1 MSAPKSAHRR
11 ARELHQQL
19 HEHNF
24 RYYSKDDPLISDA
37 EYDQLLRELQT
48 LESKY
53 PQLISSDSPTRRVG
67 AAPVKEFGEVRHEVR
82 MLSLDNSFTD
92 EELADFDRRVRER
105 LGEDEIEYAAEPKL
119 DGLAVSL
126 LYQDGQ
132 LLRAATR
139 GDGESGEDVTENV
152 RTMASVPLKLVGKG
166 IPETLEVRGEVYLSH
181 AGFAALNKLAEA
193 EGQKPF
199 VNPRNAAAGS
209 LRQLDS
215 SITARRPLEMFCYGV
230 GKVAGGTLA
239 NTHVDILAQ
248 LQRWHLRV
256 YDDIQI
262 VSGVQ
267 GCIAYYQRYQQLR
280 QQLPFEIDGVVFK
293 VNRLEQQD
301 ALGFVSRAPRW
312 AIARKFPA
320 EERESTVL
328 GIDIQV
334 GRTGALTPVARLE
347 PVFVGG
353 VTVTNATLHNADEV
367 RRKDVRPGD
376 RVIVRRAGDVIPEVV
391 RVLKDKRNK
400 GARKFVM
407 PSACPVCGSLV
418 TRAEGETVAR
428 CSAGLF
434 CPAQRKEAI
443 KHFAS
448 RRAMDIEGLGNKLV
462 DQLVEK
468 DLVATASDLY
478 QLSVTALSGLDRM
491 AEKSAI
497 NLVAALDKSKA
508 TTLAR
513 FIFALGIR
521 EVGETTAHTL
531 AREFGE
537 LEPIMAADIEAL
549 EAVRD
554 IGPVVARHIVDFFA
568 ERHNRDVIEKLCNAG
583 IGWPATEKPRQQPLA
598 GKTFVLTGTLSM
610 PRNELKEQLQ
620 LLGAKVTASV
630 SKKTDYVVV
639 GENPGSKQDKALQL
653 GVTVLGETECLHLI
667 VVNT

>member
-1 MSAPKSAHRR
+1 MSAPKSAHQR

-19 HEHNF
+19 HEHNY
-24 RYYSKDDPLISDA
+24 RYYTKDDPLISDA
-37 EYDQLLRELQT
+37 GYDQLLRELQA
-48 LESKY
+48 LETKY
-53 PQLISSDSPTRRVG
+53 PELISADSPTRRVG
-67 AAPVKEFGEVRHEVR
+67 AAPLKEFGEVRHEVR

-105 LGEDEIEYAAEPKL
+105 LGEDGVEYAAEPKL

-139 GDGESGEDVTENV
+139 GDGETGEDVTENV
-152 RTMASVPLKLVGKG
+152 RTMASVPLKLVGRG
-166 IPETLEVRGEVYLSH
+166 IPKTLEVRGEVYLSH
-181 AGFAALNKLAEA
+181 AGFAALNQLAEA

-239 NTHVDILAQ
+239 NTHVEILAQ
-248 LQRWHLRV
+248 LQRWHLRI
-256 YDDIQI
+256 YDDIQV
-262 VSGVQ
+262 VSGVE
-267 GCIAYYQRYQQLR
+267 GCIAYYQRYQQQR

-293 VNRLEQQD
+293 VNRLDQQD

-353 VTVTNATLHNADEV
+353 VTVTNATLHNADEI

-400 GARKFVM
+400 GAKKFHM

-428 CSAGLF
+428 CSGGLF
-434 CPAQRKEAI
+434 CPAQRKQAI

-468 DLVATASDLY
+468 GLVATASDLF
-478 QLSVTALSGLDRM
+478 QLSVAALAGLERM
-491 AEKSAI
+491 AEKSAV

-508 TTLAR
+508 TTLER

-521 EVGETTAHTL
+521 EVGETTAQTL

-537 LEPIMAADIEAL
+537 LEPLMAADIEAL

-554 IGPVVARHIVDFFA
+554 IGPVVARHVVDFFA
-568 ERHNRDVIEKLCNAG
+568 ERHNRDVIEKLCKAG
-583 IGWPATEKPRQQPLA
+583 ISWPATEKPQQQPLA
-598 GKTFVLTGTLSM
+598 GKVFVLTGTLSM
-610 PRNELKEQLQ
+610 PRNELKQQLQ
-620 LLGAKVTASV
+620 LLGARVTGSV

-639 GENPGSKQDKALQL
+639 GENPGSKRDQALQL
-653 GVTVLGETECLHLI
+653 GVTVLGEAECLQLMAAE
-667 VVNT
+667 T

>member
-1 MSAPKSAHRR
+1 MSAPKSAHQR

-19 HEHNF
+19 HEHNY
-24 RYYSKDDPLISDA
+24 RYYTKDDPLISDA
-37 EYDQLLRELQT
+37 GYDQLLRELQA
-48 LESKY
+48 LETKY
-53 PQLISSDSPTRRVG
+53 PELISADSPTRRVG
-67 AAPVKEFGEVRHEVR
+67 AAPLKEFGEVRHEVR

-105 LGEDEIEYAAEPKL
+105 LGEDGVEYAAEPKL

-139 GDGESGEDVTENV
+139 GDGETGEDVTENV

-166 IPETLEVRGEVYLSH
+166 IPKTLEVRGEVYLSH
-181 AGFAALNKLAEA
+181 AGFAALNQLAEA

-239 NTHVDILAQ
+239 NTHVEILAQ

-256 YDDIQI
+256 YDDIQV
-262 VSGVQ
+262 VSGVE
-267 GCIAYYQRYQQLR
+267 GCIAYYQRYQQQR

-293 VNRLEQQD
+293 VNRLDQQD

-353 VTVTNATLHNADEV
+353 VTVTNATLHNADEI

-391 RVLKDKRNK
+391 RVLKEKRNK
-400 GARKFVM
+400 GAKKFHM

-428 CSAGLF
+428 CSGGLF
-434 CPAQRKEAI
+434 CPAQRKQAI

-468 DLVATASDLY
+468 GLVATASDLF
-478 QLSVTALSGLDRM
+478 QLSVAALAGLERM
-491 AEKSAI
+491 AEKSAV

-508 TTLAR
+508 TTLER

-521 EVGETTAHTL
+521 EVGETTAQTL

-537 LEPIMAADIEAL
+537 LEPLMAADIEAL
-549 EAVRD
+549 EAIRD
-554 IGPVVARHIVDFFA
+554 IGPVVARHVVDFFA
-568 ERHNRDVIEKLCNAG
+568 ERHNRDVIEKLCKAG
-583 IGWPATEKPRQQPLA
+583 ISWPATEKPQQQPLA
-598 GKTFVLTGTLSM
+598 GKVFVLTGTLSM
-610 PRNELKEQLQ
+610 PRNELKQQLQ
-620 LLGAKVTASV
+620 LLGARVTGSV

-639 GENPGSKQDKALQL
+639 GENPGSKRDQALQL
-653 GVTVLGETECLHLI
+653 GVTVLGESECLQLMAAE
-667 VVNT
+667 T

>member
-1 MSAPKSAHRR
+1 MSAPKSAHQR

-19 HEHNF
+19 HEHNY
-24 RYYSKDDPLISDA
+24 RYYTKDDPLISDA
-37 EYDQLLRELQT
+37 GYDQLLRELQA

-53 PQLISSDSPTRRVG
+53 PELISADSPTRRVG
-67 AAPVKEFGEVRHEVR
+67 AAPLKEFGEVRHEVR

-92 EELADFDRRVRER
+92 EELADFDRRVRGR
-105 LGEDEIEYAAEPKL
+105 LGEDEVEYAAEPKL

-139 GDGESGEDVTENV
+139 GDGETGEDVTENV

-166 IPETLEVRGEVYLSH
+166 IPKTLEVRGEVYLSH
-181 AGFAALNKLAEA
+181 AGFEALNQLAEA

-239 NTHVDILAQ
+239 NTHVEILAQ
-248 LQRWHLRV
+248 LQRWHLRI
-256 YDDIQI
+256 YDDIRV
-262 VSGVQ
+262 VSGVE
-267 GCIAYYQRYQQLR
+267 GCIAYYQRYQQQR

-293 VNRLEQQD
+293 VNRLDQQD

-353 VTVTNATLHNADEV
+353 VTVTNATLHNADEI
-367 RRKDVRPGD
+367 RRKDVRSGD

-391 RVLKDKRNK
+391 RVLGEKRNK
-400 GARKFVM
+400 GARKFHM

-428 CSAGLF
+428 CSGGLF

-468 DLVATASDLY
+468 GLVATASDLY
-478 QLSVTALSGLDRM
+478 QLSVAALAGLDRM
-491 AEKSAI
+491 AEKSAV
-497 NLVAALDKSKA
+497 NLVAALDKSKS
-508 TTLAR
+508 TTLER

-521 EVGETTAHTL
+521 EVGETTAQTL

-537 LEPIMAADIEAL
+537 LEPLMAADIERL
-549 EAVRD
+549 EAVHD

-583 IGWPATEKPRQQPLA
+583 ISWPATEKPQQQPLA
-598 GKTFVLTGTLSM
+598 GKAFVLTGTLSM
-610 PRNELKEQLQ
+610 PRNELKQQLQ
-620 LLGAKVTASV
+620 LLGARVTGSV

-639 GENPGSKQDKALQL
+639 GENPGSKRDQALQL
-653 GVTVLGETECLHLI
+653 GVTVLGEAECLQLMAAE
-667 VVNT
+667 T

>member
-1 MSAPKSAHRR
+1 MSAPKSAHQR

-19 HEHNF
+19 HQHNY

-37 EYDQLLRELQT
+37 EYDQLLRELQA
-48 LESKY
+48 LETKY
-53 PQLISSDSPTRRVG
+53 PELISTDSPTRRVG
-67 AAPVKEFGEVRHEVR
+67 AAPLKEFGEVRHEVR

-105 LGEDEIEYAAEPKL
+105 LGEDMVEYAAEPKL

-152 RTMASVPLKLVGKG
+152 RTMASVPLKLAGQG

-181 AGFAALNKLAEA
+181 AGFETLNQLAEA

-239 NTHVDILAQ
+239 NTHVEILAQ
-248 LQRWHLRV
+248 LQSWHLRV
-256 YDDIQI
+256 YDDVQV
-262 VSGVQ
+262 VSGVE
-267 GCIAYYQRYQQLR
+267 GCIGYYQRYQQQR

-334 GRTGALTPVARLE
+334 GRTGALTPVARLQ

-353 VTVTNATLHNADEV
+353 VTVTNATLHNADEI
-367 RRKDVRPGD
+367 RRKDVRSGD

-391 RVLKDKRNK
+391 RVLKEKRNK
-400 GARKFVM
+400 GATEFHM

-428 CSAGLF
+428 CSGGLF

-448 RRAMDIEGLGNKLV
+448 RRAMDVEGLGNKLV
-462 DQLVEK
+462 EQLVETG
-468 DLVATASDLY
+468 LVATASDLY
-478 QLSVTALSGLDRM
+478 QLSVAALAGLDRM
-491 AEKSAI
+491 AEKSAV
-497 NLVAALDKSKA
+497 NLVAALDKSKT
-508 TTLAR
+508 TTLER

-521 EVGETTAHTL
+521 EVGETTAQTL

-537 LEPIMAADIEAL
+537 LEPLVTADIERL
-549 EAVRD
+549 EAVHD

-568 ERHNRDVIEKLCNAG
+568 ERHNRDVIEKLCQAG
-583 IGWPATEKPRQQPLA
+583 ISWPATEKPQQQPLA
-598 GKTFVLTGTLSM
+598 GKIFVLTGALSM
-610 PRNELKEQLQ
+610 PRNELKQQLQ
-620 LLGAKVTASV
+620 LLGARVTGSV

-639 GENPGSKQDKALQL
+639 GENPGSKHDQALQL
-653 GVTVLGETECLHLI
+653 GVTVLGEAECLQLMAAE
-667 VVNT
+667 T

>member
-1 MSAPKSAHRR
+1 MSAPESAHQR

-19 HEHNF
+19 HEHNY
-24 RYYSKDDPLISDA
+24 RYYTKDDPLISDA
-37 EYDQLLRELQT
+37 GYDQLLRELQA
-48 LESKY
+48 LETKY
-53 PQLISSDSPTRRVG
+53 PELISADSPTRRVG
-67 AAPVKEFGEVRHEVR
+67 AAPLKEFGEVRHEVR

-105 LGEDEIEYAAEPKL
+105 LGEDGVEYAAEPKL

-139 GDGESGEDVTENV
+139 GDGETGEDVTENV
-152 RTMASVPLKLVGKG
+152 RTMASVPLKLVGRG
-166 IPETLEVRGEVYLSH
+166 IPKTLEVRGEVYLSH
-181 AGFAALNKLAEA
+181 AGFAALNQLAEA

-239 NTHVDILAQ
+239 NTHVEILAQ

-256 YDDIQI
+256 YDDIQV
-262 VSGVQ
+262 VSGVE
-267 GCIAYYQRYQQLR
+267 GCIAYYQRYQQQR

-293 VNRLEQQD
+293 VNRLDQQD

-353 VTVTNATLHNADEV
+353 VTVTNATLHNADEI

-400 GARKFVM
+400 GAKKFHM

-428 CSAGLF
+428 CSGGLF
-434 CPAQRKEAI
+434 CPAQRKQAI

-468 DLVATASDLY
+468 GLVATASDLF
-478 QLSVTALSGLDRM
+478 QLSVAALAGLERM
-491 AEKSAI
+491 AEKSAV

-508 TTLAR
+508 TTLER

-521 EVGETTAHTL
+521 EVGETTAQTL

-537 LEPIMAADIEAL
+537 LEPLMAADIEAL

-554 IGPVVARHIVDFFA
+554 IGPVVARHVVDFFA
-568 ERHNRDVIEKLCNAG
+568 ERHNRDVIEKLCKAG
-583 IGWPATEKPRQQPLA
+583 ISWPATEKPQQQPLA
-598 GKTFVLTGTLSM
+598 GKVFVLTGTLSM
-610 PRNELKEQLQ
+610 PRNELKQQLQ
-620 LLGAKVTASV
+620 LLGARVTGSV

-639 GENPGSKQDKALQL
+639 GENPGSKRDQALQL
-653 GVTVLGETECLHLI
+653 GVTVLGEAECLQLMAAE
-667 VVNT
+667 T

>member
-1 MSAPKSAHRR
+1 MSAPKSAHQR

-19 HEHNF
+19 HEHNY
-24 RYYSKDDPLISDA
+24 RYYTKDDPLISDA
-37 EYDQLLRELQT
+37 GYDQLLRELQA
-48 LESKY
+48 LETKY
-53 PQLISSDSPTRRVG
+53 PELISADSPTRRVG
-67 AAPVKEFGEVRHEVR
+67 AAPLKEFGEVRHEVR

-105 LGEDEIEYAAEPKL
+105 LGEDEVEYAAEPKL

-139 GDGESGEDVTENV
+139 GDGETGEDVTENV

-166 IPETLEVRGEVYLSH
+166 IPKTLEVRGEVYLSH
-181 AGFAALNKLAEA
+181 AGFAALNQLAEA

-239 NTHVDILAQ
+239 NTHVEILAQ

-256 YDDIQI
+256 YDDIQV
-262 VSGVQ
+262 VSGVE
-267 GCIAYYQRYQQLR
+267 GCIAYYQRYQQQR

-293 VNRLEQQD
+293 VNRLDQQD

-353 VTVTNATLHNADEV
+353 VTVTNATLHNADEI

-400 GARKFVM
+400 GAKKFHM

-428 CSAGLF
+428 CSGGLF
-434 CPAQRKEAI
+434 CPAQRKQAI

-468 DLVATASDLY
+468 GLVATASDLF
-478 QLSVTALSGLDRM
+478 QLSVAALAGLERM
-491 AEKSAI
+491 AEKSAV

-508 TTLAR
+508 TTLER

-521 EVGETTAHTL
+521 EVGETTAQTL

-537 LEPIMAADIEAL
+537 LEPLMAADIEAL

-554 IGPVVARHIVDFFA
+554 IGPVVARHVVDFFA
-568 ERHNRDVIEKLCNAG
+568 ERHNRDVIEKLCKAG
-583 IGWPATEKPRQQPLA
+583 ISWPATEKPQQQPLA
-598 GKTFVLTGTLSM
+598 GKAFVLTGTLSM
-610 PRNELKEQLQ
+610 PRNELKQQLQ
-620 LLGAKVTASV
+620 LLGARVTGSV

-639 GENPGSKQDKALQL
+639 GENPGSKRDQALQL
-653 GVTVLGETECLHLI
+653 GVTVLGEAECLQLMAAE
-667 VVNT
+667 T

>member
-1 MSAPKSAHRR
+1 MSALKSAHQR

-19 HEHNF
+19 HEHNY
-24 RYYSKDDPLISDA
+24 RYYTQDDPLISDA

-48 LESKY
+48 LETKY
-53 PQLISSDSPTRRVG
+53 PELISADSPTRRVG
-67 AAPVKEFGEVRHEVR
+67 AAPLKEFGEVRHEMR

-105 LGEDEIEYAAEPKL
+105 LGEDVVEYAAEPKL

-139 GDGESGEDVTENV
+139 GDGETGENVTENV

-166 IPETLEVRGEVYLSH
+166 IPEMLEVRGEVYLSH
-181 AGFAALNKLAEA
+181 AGFETLNQLAAA

-209 LRQLDS
+209 LRQLNS

-230 GKVAGGTLA
+230 GKVAGGALA
-239 NTHVDILAQ
+239 NTHVEILAQ
-248 LQRWHLRV
+248 LQQWHLRV
-256 YDDIQI
+256 YDDVQL
-262 VSGVQ
+262 VRGVE
-267 GCIAYYQRYQQLR
+267 GCIAYYQRYQQQR

-293 VNRLEQQD
+293 VNRLDQQD
-301 ALGFVSRAPRW
+301 VLGFVSRAPRW

-334 GRTGALTPVARLE
+334 GRTGALTPVARLQ

-353 VTVTNATLHNADEV
+353 VTVTNATLHNADEI
-367 RRKDVRPGD
+367 RRKDVRSGD

-391 RVLKDKRNK
+391 RVLKEKRNK
-400 GARKFVM
+400 GARKFHM

-428 CSAGLF
+428 CSGGLF
-434 CPAQRKEAI
+434 CPAQRKQAI

-462 DQLVEK
+462 DQLVETG
-468 DLVATASDLY
+468 LVATASDLY
-478 QLSVTALSGLDRM
+478 QLSIEELAGLDRM
-491 AEKSAI
+491 AEKSAV

-508 TTLAR
+508 TLLGR
-513 FIFALGIR
+513 FIFSLGIR
-521 EVGETTAHTL
+521 EVGETTAQTL

-537 LEPIMAADIEAL
+537 LEPLMAADIEAL
-549 EAVRD
+549 EAVHA

-568 ERHNRDVIEKLCNAG
+568 ERHNRDVIEKLREAG
-583 IGWPATEKPRQQPLA
+583 ISWPTTERPQHQPLA
-598 GKTFVLTGTLSM
+598 GKIFVLTGTLSM
-610 PRNELKEQLQ
+610 PRSELKEQLQ

-639 GENPGSKQDKALQL
+639 GEDPGSKHDKALQL
-653 GVTVLGETECLHLI
+653 GVTVLGEAECLQLI
-667 VVNT
+667 AAST

>member
-1 MSAPKSAHRR
+1 MSALKSAHQR

-19 HEHNF
+19 HEHNY
-24 RYYSKDDPLISDA
+24 RYYTQDDPLISDA

-48 LESKY
+48 LEIKY
-53 PQLISSDSPTRRVG
+53 PELISADSPTRRVG
-67 AAPVKEFGEVRHEVR
+67 AAPLKEFGEVRHEMR

-105 LGEDEIEYAAEPKL
+105 LGEDVVEYAAEPKL

-139 GDGESGEDVTENV
+139 GDGETGEDVTENV

-166 IPETLEVRGEVYLSH
+166 IPEMLEVRGEVYLSH
-181 AGFAALNKLAEA
+181 AGFETLNQLAAA

-230 GKVAGGTLA
+230 GTVAGGRLA
-239 NTHVDILAQ
+239 NTHVEILAQ
-248 LQRWHLRV
+248 LQQWHLRV
-256 YDDIQI
+256 YDDVQL
-262 VSGVQ
+262 VRGVD
-267 GCIAYYQRYQQLR
+267 GCIAYYQRYQQQR

-293 VNRLEQQD
+293 VNRLDQQD
-301 ALGFVSRAPRW
+301 VLGFVSRAPRW

-334 GRTGALTPVARLE
+334 GRTGALTPVARLQ

-353 VTVTNATLHNADEV
+353 VTVTNATLHNADEI
-367 RRKDVRPGD
+367 RRKDVRSGD

-391 RVLKDKRNK
+391 RVLKEKRNK
-400 GARKFVM
+400 GARKFHM

-428 CSAGLF
+428 CSGGLF

-462 DQLVEK
+462 DQLVETG
-468 DLVATASDLY
+468 LVATASDLY
-478 QLSVTALSGLDRM
+478 QLSIEELAGLDRM
-491 AEKSAI
+491 AEKSAV
-497 NLVAALDKSKA
+497 NLVAALGKSKA
-508 TTLAR
+508 TLLGR
-513 FIFALGIR
+513 FIFSLGIR
-521 EVGETTAHTL
+521 EVGETTAQTL

-537 LEPIMAADIEAL
+537 LESLMAADIEAL
-549 EAVRD
+549 EAVHD

-568 ERHNRDVIEKLCNAG
+568 ERHNRDVIEKLREAG
-583 IGWPATEKPRQQPLA
+583 ISWPTTERPQHQPLA
-598 GKTFVLTGTLSM
+598 GKIFVLTGTLSM
-610 PRNELKEQLQ
+610 PRSELKEQLQ

-639 GENPGSKQDKALQL
+639 G
-653 GVTVLGETECLHLI
+653 
-667 VVNT
+667 

>member
-1 MSAPKSAHRR
+1 MSAPKSAHQR
-11 ARELHQQL
+11 ARDLHQQL
-19 HEHNF
+19 HEHNY
-24 RYYSKDDPLISDA
+24 RYYTKDDPLISDA
-37 EYDQLLRELQT
+37 EYDQLLRELQA
-48 LESKY
+48 LETKY
-53 PQLISSDSPTRRVG
+53 TELISADSPTRRVG
-67 AAPVKEFGEVRHEVR
+67 AAPLKEFGEVRHEVR

-105 LGEDEIEYAAEPKL
+105 LGEDEVEYAAEPKL

-139 GDGESGEDVTENV
+139 GDGETGEDVTENV

-166 IPETLEVRGEVYLSH
+166 IPKTLEVRGEVYLSH
-181 AGFAALNKLAEA
+181 AGFETLNQLAEA

-215 SITARRPLEMFCYGV
+215 SITARRPLEIFCYGV
-230 GKVAGGTLA
+230 GKVAGGMLA
-239 NTHVDILAQ
+239 NTHVEILAQ
-248 LQRWHLRV
+248 LQRWHLRI
-256 YDDIQI
+256 YDDIQV
-262 VSGVQ
+262 VSGVE
-267 GCIAYYQRYQQLR
+267 GCIAYYQRYQQQR

-293 VNRLEQQD
+293 VNRLDQQD
-301 ALGFVSRAPRW
+301 ELGFVSRAPRW

-353 VTVTNATLHNADEV
+353 VTVTNATLHNADEI

-391 RVLKDKRNK
+391 RVLKEKRNK
-400 GARKFVM
+400 GARKFHM

-428 CSAGLF
+428 CSGGLF

-468 DLVATASDLY
+468 GLVATASDLY
-478 QLSVTALSGLDRM
+478 QLSVAALAGLDRM
-491 AEKSAI
+491 AEKSAV
-497 NLVAALDKSKA
+497 NLVAALDKSKS
-508 TTLAR
+508 TTLER

-521 EVGETTAHTL
+521 EVGETTAQTL

-537 LEPIMAADIEAL
+537 LEPLMAADVESL
-549 EAVRD
+549 EAVHD

-583 IGWPATEKPRQQPLA
+583 ISWPATEKPQQQPLA
-598 GKTFVLTGTLSM
+598 GKAFVLTGTLSM
-610 PRNELKEQLQ
+610 PRNELKQQLQ
-620 LLGAKVTASV
+620 LLGARVTGSV

-639 GENPGSKQDKALQL
+639 GENPGSKRDQALQL
-653 GVTVLGETECLHLI
+653 GVTVLGEAECLQLMAAE
-667 VVNT
+667 T

>member
-1 MSAPKSAHRR
+1 MSALKSAHQR

-19 HEHNF
+19 HEHNY
-24 RYYSKDDPLISDA
+24 RYYTQDDPLISDA

-48 LESKY
+48 LETKY
-53 PQLISSDSPTRRVG
+53 PELISADSPTRRVG
-67 AAPVKEFGEVRHEVR
+67 AAPLKEFGEVRHEMR

-105 LGEDEIEYAAEPKL
+105 LGEDVVEYAAEPKL

-139 GDGESGEDVTENV
+139 GDGETGENVTENV

-166 IPETLEVRGEVYLSH
+166 IPEMLEVRGEVYLSH
-181 AGFAALNKLAEA
+181 AGFETLNQLAAA

-230 GKVAGGTLA
+230 GTVAGGRLA
-239 NTHVDILAQ
+239 NTHVEILAQ
-248 LQRWHLRV
+248 LQQWHLRV
-256 YDDIQI
+256 YDDVQL
-262 VSGVQ
+262 VRGVE
-267 GCIAYYQRYQQLR
+267 GCIAYYQRYQQQR

-293 VNRLEQQD
+293 VNRLDQQD
-301 ALGFVSRAPRW
+301 VLGFVSRAPRW

-334 GRTGALTPVARLE
+334 GRTGALTPVARLQ

-353 VTVTNATLHNADEV
+353 VTVTNATLHNADEI
-367 RRKDVRPGD
+367 RRKDVRSGD

-391 RVLKDKRNK
+391 RVLKEKRNK
-400 GARKFVM
+400 GARKFHM

-428 CSAGLF
+428 CSGGLF
-434 CPAQRKEAI
+434 CPAQRKQAI

-462 DQLVEK
+462 DQLVETG
-468 DLVATASDLY
+468 LVATASDLY
-478 QLSVTALSGLDRM
+478 QLSIEELAGLDRM
-491 AEKSAI
+491 AEKSAV

-508 TTLAR
+508 TLLGR
-513 FIFALGIR
+513 FIFSLGIR
-521 EVGETTAHTL
+521 EVGETTAQTL

-537 LEPIMAADIEAL
+537 LEPLMAADIEAL
-549 EAVRD
+549 EAVHA

-568 ERHNRDVIEKLCNAG
+568 ERHNRDVIEKLREAG
-583 IGWPATEKPRQQPLA
+583 ISWPTTERPQHQPLA
-598 GKTFVLTGTLSM
+598 GKIFVLTGTLSM
-610 PRNELKEQLQ
+610 PRSELKEQLQ

-639 GENPGSKQDKALQL
+639 GEDPGSKHDKALQL
-653 GVTVLGETECLHLI
+653 GVTVLGEAECLQLI
-667 VVNT
+667 AAST

>member
-230 GKVAGGTLA
+230 GKVASGTLA

>member
-1 MSAPKSAHRR
+1 MSAPKSAHQR

-19 HEHNF
+19 HEHNY
-24 RYYSKDDPLISDA
+24 RYYTKDDPLISDA
-37 EYDQLLRELQT
+37 GYDQLLRELQA
-48 LESKY
+48 LETKY
-53 PQLISSDSPTRRVG
+53 PELISADSPTRRVG
-67 AAPVKEFGEVRHEVR
+67 AAPLKEFGEVRHEVR

-105 LGEDEIEYAAEPKL
+105 LGEDEVEYAAEPKL

-139 GDGESGEDVTENV
+139 GDGETGEDVTENV

-166 IPETLEVRGEVYLSH
+166 IPKTLEVRGEVYLSH
-181 AGFAALNKLAEA
+181 AGFEALNQLAEA

-239 NTHVDILAQ
+239 NTHVEILAQ
-248 LQRWHLRV
+248 LQRWHLRI
-256 YDDIQI
+256 YDDIQV
-262 VSGVQ
+262 VSGVE
-267 GCIAYYQRYQQLR
+267 GCIAYYQRYQQQR

-293 VNRLEQQD
+293 VNRLDQQD

-353 VTVTNATLHNADEV
+353 VTVTNATLHNADEI

-391 RVLKDKRNK
+391 RVLGEKRNK
-400 GARKFVM
+400 GARKFHM

-428 CSAGLF
+428 CSGGLF

-468 DLVATASDLY
+468 GLVATASDLY
-478 QLSVTALSGLDRM
+478 QLSVAALAGLDRM
-491 AEKSAI
+491 AEKSAV
-497 NLVAALDKSKA
+497 NLVAALDKSKS
-508 TTLAR
+508 TTLER

-521 EVGETTAHTL
+521 EVGETTAQTL

-537 LEPIMAADIEAL
+537 LEPLMAADIERL
-549 EAVRD
+549 EAVHD

-583 IGWPATEKPRQQPLA
+583 ISWPATEKPQQQPLA
-598 GKTFVLTGTLSM
+598 GKVFVLTGTLSM
-610 PRNELKEQLQ
+610 PRNELKQQLQ
-620 LLGAKVTASV
+620 LLGARVTGSV

-639 GENPGSKQDKALQL
+639 GENPGSKRDQALQL
-653 GVTVLGETECLHLI
+653 GVTVLGEAECLQLMAAE
-667 VVNT
+667 T

>member
-1 MSAPKSAHRR
+1 MSAPESAHQR

-19 HEHNF
+19 HEHNY
-24 RYYSKDDPLISDA
+24 RYYTKDDPLISDA
-37 EYDQLLRELQT
+37 GYDQLLRELQA
-48 LESKY
+48 LETKY
-53 PQLISSDSPTRRVG
+53 PELISADSPTRRVG
-67 AAPVKEFGEVRHEVR
+67 AAPLKEFGEVRHEVR

-105 LGEDEIEYAAEPKL
+105 LGEDEVEYAAEPKL

-139 GDGESGEDVTENV
+139 GDGETGEDVTENV
-152 RTMASVPLKLVGKG
+152 RTMASVPLKLVGEG
-166 IPETLEVRGEVYLSH
+166 IPKTLEVRGEVYLSH
-181 AGFAALNKLAEA
+181 AGFAALNQLAEA

-239 NTHVDILAQ
+239 NTHVEILAQ
-248 LQRWHLRV
+248 LQRWHLRI
-256 YDDIQI
+256 YDDIQV
-262 VSGVQ
+262 VSGVE
-267 GCIAYYQRYQQLR
+267 GCIAYYQRYQQQR

-293 VNRLEQQD
+293 VNRLDQQD

-353 VTVTNATLHNADEV
+353 VTVTNATLHNADEI

-400 GARKFVM
+400 GAKRFHM

-428 CSAGLF
+428 CSGGLF
-434 CPAQRKEAI
+434 CPAQRKQAI

-468 DLVATASDLY
+468 GLVATASDLF
-478 QLSVTALSGLDRM
+478 QLSVAALAGLERM
-491 AEKSAI
+491 AEKSAV

-508 TTLAR
+508 TTLER

-521 EVGETTAHTL
+521 EVGETTAQTL

-537 LEPIMAADIEAL
+537 LEPLMAADIEAL

-554 IGPVVARHIVDFFA
+554 IGPVVARHVVDFFA
-568 ERHNRDVIEKLCNAG
+568 ERHNRDVIEKLCKAG
-583 IGWPATEKPRQQPLA
+583 ISWPATEKPQQQPLA
-598 GKTFVLTGTLSM
+598 GKVFVLTGTLSM
-610 PRNELKEQLQ
+610 PRNELKQQLQ
-620 LLGAKVTASV
+620 LLGARVTGSV

-639 GENPGSKQDKALQL
+639 GENPGSKRDQALQL
-653 GVTVLGETECLHLI
+653 GVTVLGEAECLQLMAAE
-667 VVNT
+667 T

>member
-1 MSAPKSAHRR
+1 MSAPKSAHQR

-19 HEHNF
+19 HEHNY
-24 RYYSKDDPLISDA
+24 RYYTKDDPLISDA
-37 EYDQLLRELQT
+37 GYDQLLRELQA
-48 LESKY
+48 LETKY
-53 PQLISSDSPTRRVG
+53 PELISADSPTRRVG
-67 AAPVKEFGEVRHEVR
+67 AAPLKEFGEVRHEVR

-105 LGEDEIEYAAEPKL
+105 LGEDGVEYAAEPKL

-139 GDGESGEDVTENV
+139 GDGETGEDVTENV

-166 IPETLEVRGEVYLSH
+166 IPKTLEVRGEVYLSH
-181 AGFAALNKLAEA
+181 AGFAALNQLAEA

-239 NTHVDILAQ
+239 NTHVEILAQ

-256 YDDIQI
+256 YDDIQV
-262 VSGVQ
+262 VSGVE
-267 GCIAYYQRYQQLR
+267 GCIAYYQRYQQQR

-293 VNRLEQQD
+293 VNRLDQQD

-353 VTVTNATLHNADEV
+353 VTVTNATLHNADEI

-391 RVLKDKRNK
+391 RVLKEKRNK
-400 GARKFVM
+400 GAKKFHM

-428 CSAGLF
+428 CSGGLF
-434 CPAQRKEAI
+434 CPAQRKQAI

-468 DLVATASDLY
+468 GLVATASDLF
-478 QLSVTALSGLDRM
+478 QLSVAALAGLERM
-491 AEKSAI
+491 AEKSAV

-508 TTLAR
+508 TTLER

-521 EVGETTAHTL
+521 EVGETTAQIL

-537 LEPIMAADIEAL
+537 LEPLMAADIEAL
-549 EAVRD
+549 EAIRD
-554 IGPVVARHIVDFFA
+554 IGPVVARHVVDFFA
-568 ERHNRDVIEKLCNAG
+568 ERHNRDVIEKLCKAG
-583 IGWPATEKPRQQPLA
+583 ISWPATEKPQQQPLA
-598 GKTFVLTGTLSM
+598 GKVFVLTGTLSM
-610 PRNELKEQLQ
+610 PRNELKQQLQ
-620 LLGAKVTASV
+620 LLGARVTGSV

-639 GENPGSKQDKALQL
+639 GENPGSKRDQALQL
-653 GVTVLGETECLHLI
+653 GVTVLGESECLQLMAA
-667 VVNT
+667 VT

>member
-1 MSAPKSAHRR
+1 MSAPESAHQR

-19 HEHNF
+19 HEHNY
-24 RYYSKDDPLISDA
+24 RYYTKDDPLISDA
-37 EYDQLLRELQT
+37 GYDQLLRELQA
-48 LESKY
+48 LETKY
-53 PQLISSDSPTRRVG
+53 PELISADSPTRRVG
-67 AAPVKEFGEVRHEVR
+67 AAPLKEFGEVRHEVR

-105 LGEDEIEYAAEPKL
+105 LGEDEVEYAAEPKL

-139 GDGESGEDVTENV
+139 GDGETGEDVTENV
-152 RTMASVPLKLVGKG
+152 RTMASVPLKLVGEG
-166 IPETLEVRGEVYLSH
+166 IPKTLEVRGEVYLSH
-181 AGFAALNKLAEA
+181 AGFAALNQLAEA

-239 NTHVDILAQ
+239 NTHVEILAQ
-248 LQRWHLRV
+248 LQRWHLRI
-256 YDDIQI
+256 YDDIQV
-262 VSGVQ
+262 VSGVE
-267 GCIAYYQRYQQLR
+267 GCIAYYQRYQQQR

-293 VNRLEQQD
+293 VNRLDQQD

-353 VTVTNATLHNADEV
+353 VTVTNATLHNADEI

-400 GARKFVM
+400 GAKKFHM

-428 CSAGLF
+428 CSGGLF
-434 CPAQRKEAI
+434 CPAQRKQAI

-468 DLVATASDLY
+468 GLVATASDLF
-478 QLSVTALSGLDRM
+478 QLSVAALAGLERM
-491 AEKSAI
+491 AEKSAV

-508 TTLAR
+508 TTLER

-521 EVGETTAHTL
+521 EVGEITAQTL

-537 LEPIMAADIEAL
+537 LEPLMAADIEAL

-554 IGPVVARHIVDFFA
+554 IGPVVARHVVDFFA
-568 ERHNRDVIEKLCNAG
+568 ERHNRDVIEKLCKAG
-583 IGWPATEKPRQQPLA
+583 ISWPATEKPQQQPLA
-598 GKTFVLTGTLSM
+598 GKVFVLTGTLSM
-610 PRNELKEQLQ
+610 PRNELKQQLQ
-620 LLGAKVTASV
+620 LLGARVTGSV

-639 GENPGSKQDKALQL
+639 GENPGSKRDQALQL
-653 GVTVLGETECLHLI
+653 GVTVLGEAECLQ
-667 VVNT
+667 

>member
-1 MSAPKSAHRR
+1 MSAPKSAHQR

-19 HEHNF
+19 HEHNY
-24 RYYSKDDPLISDA
+24 RYYTKDDPLISDA
-37 EYDQLLRELQT
+37 GYDQLLRELQA
-48 LESKY
+48 LETKY
-53 PQLISSDSPTRRVG
+53 PELISADSPTRRVG
-67 AAPVKEFGEVRHEVR
+67 AAPLKEFGEVRHEVR

-105 LGEDEIEYAAEPKL
+105 LGEDGVEYAAEPKL

-139 GDGESGEDVTENV
+139 GDGETGEDVTENV

-166 IPETLEVRGEVYLSH
+166 IPKTLEVRGEVYLSH
-181 AGFAALNKLAEA
+181 AGFAALNQLAEA

-239 NTHVDILAQ
+239 NTHVEILAQ

-256 YDDIQI
+256 YDDIQV
-262 VSGVQ
+262 VSGVE
-267 GCIAYYQRYQQLR
+267 GCIAYYQRYQQQR

-293 VNRLEQQD
+293 VNRLDQQD

-353 VTVTNATLHNADEV
+353 VTVTNATLHNADEI

-391 RVLKDKRNK
+391 RVLKEKRNK
-400 GARKFVM
+400 GAKKFHM

-428 CSAGLF
+428 CSGGLF
-434 CPAQRKEAI
+434 CPAQRKQAI

-468 DLVATASDLY
+468 GLVATASDLF
-478 QLSVTALSGLDRM
+478 QLSVAALAGLERM
-491 AEKSAI
+491 AEKSAV

-508 TTLAR
+508 TTLER

-521 EVGETTAHTL
+521 EVGETTAQIL

-537 LEPIMAADIEAL
+537 LEPLMAADIEAL
-549 EAVRD
+549 EAIRD
-554 IGPVVARHIVDFFA
+554 IGPVVARHVVDFFA
-568 ERHNRDVIEKLCNAG
+568 ERHNRDVIEKLCKAG
-583 IGWPATEKPRQQPLA
+583 ISWPATEKPQQQPLA
-598 GKTFVLTGTLSM
+598 GKVFVLTGTLSM
-610 PRNELKEQLQ
+610 PRNELKQQLQ
-620 LLGAKVTASV
+620 LLGARVTGSV

-639 GENPGSKQDKALQL
+639 GENPGSKRDQALQL
-653 GVTVLGETECLHLI
+653 GVTVLGESECLQLMAAE
-667 VVNT
+667 T

>member
-1 MSAPKSAHRR
+1 MSALKSAHQR

-19 HEHNF
+19 HEHNY
-24 RYYSKDDPLISDA
+24 RYYTQDDPLISDA

-48 LESKY
+48 LETKY
-53 PQLISSDSPTRRVG
+53 PELISADSPTRRVG
-67 AAPVKEFGEVRHEVR
+67 AAPLKEFGEVRHEMR

-105 LGEDEIEYAAEPKL
+105 LGEDVVEYAAEPKL

-139 GDGESGEDVTENV
+139 GDGETGENVTENV

-166 IPETLEVRGEVYLSH
+166 IPEMLEVRGEVYLSH
-181 AGFAALNKLAEA
+181 AGFETLNQLAAA

-230 GKVAGGTLA
+230 GKVAGGALA
-239 NTHVDILAQ
+239 NTHVEILAQ
-248 LQRWHLRV
+248 LQQWHLRV
-256 YDDIQI
+256 YDDVQL
-262 VSGVQ
+262 VRGVE
-267 GCIAYYQRYQQLR
+267 GCIAYYQRYQQQR

-293 VNRLEQQD
+293 VNRLDQQD
-301 ALGFVSRAPRW
+301 VLGFVSRAPRW

-334 GRTGALTPVARLE
+334 GRTGALTPVARLQ

-353 VTVTNATLHNADEV
+353 VTVTNATLHNADEI
-367 RRKDVRPGD
+367 RRKDVRSGD

-391 RVLKDKRNK
+391 RVLKEKRNK
-400 GARKFVM
+400 GARKFHM

-428 CSAGLF
+428 CSGGLF
-434 CPAQRKEAI
+434 CPAQRKQAI

-462 DQLVEK
+462 DQLVETG
-468 DLVATASDLY
+468 LVATASDLY
-478 QLSVTALSGLDRM
+478 QLSIEELAGLDRM
-491 AEKSAI
+491 AEKSAV

-508 TTLAR
+508 TLLGR
-513 FIFALGIR
+513 FIFSLGIR
-521 EVGETTAHTL
+521 EVGETTAQTL

-537 LEPIMAADIEAL
+537 LEPLMAADIEAL
-549 EAVRD
+549 EAVHA
-554 IGPVVARHIVDFFA
+554 IGPVVARHIIDFFA
-568 ERHNRDVIEKLCNAG
+568 ERHNRDVIEKLREAG
-583 IGWPATEKPRQQPLA
+583 ISWPTTERPQHQPLA
-598 GKTFVLTGTLSM
+598 GKIFVLTGTLSM
-610 PRNELKEQLQ
+610 PRSELKEQLQ

-639 GENPGSKQDKALQL
+639 GEDPGSKHDKALQL
-653 GVTVLGETECLHLI
+653 GVTVLGEAECLQLI
-667 VVNT
+667 AAST

>member
-1 MSAPKSAHRR
+1 MSALKSAHQR

-19 HEHNF
+19 HEHNY
-24 RYYSKDDPLISDA
+24 RYYTQDDPLISDA

-48 LESKY
+48 LETKY
-53 PQLISSDSPTRRVG
+53 PELISADSPTRRVG
-67 AAPVKEFGEVRHEVR
+67 AAPLKEFGEVRHEMR

-105 LGEDEIEYAAEPKL
+105 LGEDVVEYAAEPKL

-139 GDGESGEDVTENV
+139 GDGETGEDVTENV

-166 IPETLEVRGEVYLSH
+166 IPEMLEVRGEVYLSH
-181 AGFAALNKLAEA
+181 AGFETLNQLAAA

-230 GKVAGGTLA
+230 GTVAGGRLA
-239 NTHVDILAQ
+239 NTHVEILAQ
-248 LQRWHLRV
+248 LQQWHLRV
-256 YDDIQI
+256 YDDVQL
-262 VSGVQ
+262 VRGVD
-267 GCIAYYQRYQQLR
+267 GCIAYYQRYQQQR

-293 VNRLEQQD
+293 VNRLDQQD
-301 ALGFVSRAPRW
+301 VLGFVSRAPRW

-334 GRTGALTPVARLE
+334 GRTGALTPVARLQ

-353 VTVTNATLHNADEV
+353 VTVTNATLHNADEI
-367 RRKDVRPGD
+367 RRKDVRSGD

-391 RVLKDKRNK
+391 RVLKEKRNK
-400 GARKFVM
+400 GARKFHM

-428 CSAGLF
+428 CSGGLF
-434 CPAQRKEAI
+434 CPAQRKQAI

-462 DQLVEK
+462 DQLVETG
-468 DLVATASDLY
+468 LVATASDLY
-478 QLSVTALSGLDRM
+478 QLSIEELAGLDRM
-491 AEKSAI
+491 AEKSAV

-508 TTLAR
+508 TLLGR
-513 FIFALGIR
+513 FIFSLGIR
-521 EVGETTAHTL
+521 EVGETTAQTL

-537 LEPIMAADIEAL
+537 LEPLMAADIEAL
-549 EAVRD
+549 EAVHD

-568 ERHNRDVIEKLCNAG
+568 ERHNRDVIEKLREAG
-583 IGWPATEKPRQQPLA
+583 ISWPTTERPQHQPLA
-598 GKTFVLTGTLSM
+598 GKIFVLTGTLSM
-610 PRNELKEQLQ
+610 SRSELKEQLQ

-639 GENPGSKQDKALQL
+639 GEDPGSKHDKALQL
-653 GVTVLGETECLHLI
+653 GVTVLGEAECLQLI
-667 VVNT
+667 AAST

>member
-1 MSAPKSAHRR
+1 M
-11 ARELHQQL
+11 
-19 HEHNF
+19 
-24 RYYSKDDPLISDA
+24 
-37 EYDQLLRELQT
+37 
-48 LESKY
+48 
-53 PQLISSDSPTRRVG
+53 
-67 AAPVKEFGEVRHEVR
+67 
-82 MLSLDNSFTD
+82 
-92 EELADFDRRVRER
+92 
-105 LGEDEIEYAAEPKL
+105 
-119 DGLAVSL
+119 
-126 LYQDGQ
+126 
-132 LLRAATR
+132 
-139 GDGESGEDVTENV
+139 
-152 RTMASVPLKLVGKG
+152 
-166 IPETLEVRGEVYLSH
+166 YLSH
-181 AGFAALNKLAEA
+181 AGFAALNQLAEA

-239 NTHVDILAQ
+239 NTHVEILAQ

-256 YDDIQI
+256 YDDVQV
-262 VSGVQ
+262 VSGVE
-267 GCIAYYQRYQQLR
+267 GCIAYYQRYQQQR

-293 VNRLEQQD
+293 VNRLDQQD

-353 VTVTNATLHNADEV
+353 VTVTNATLHNADEI
-367 RRKDVRPGD
+367 RRKDVRSGD

-391 RVLKDKRNK
+391 RVLKEKRNK
-400 GARKFVM
+400 DAKKFHM

-428 CSAGLF
+428 CSGGLF

-462 DQLVEK
+462 EQLVETG
-468 DLVATASDLY
+468 LVATASDLY
-478 QLSVTALSGLDRM
+478 QLSVAALAGLERM
-491 AEKSAI
+491 AEKSAV

-508 TTLAR
+508 TTLER

-521 EVGETTAHTL
+521 EVGETTAQTL

-537 LEPIMAADIEAL
+537 LEPLMAADIESA
-549 EAVRD
+549 
-554 IGPVVARHIVDFFA
+554 
-568 ERHNRDVIEKLCNAG
+568 
-583 IGWPATEKPRQQPLA
+583 
-598 GKTFVLTGTLSM
+598 
-610 PRNELKEQLQ
+610 
-620 LLGAKVTASV
+620 
-630 SKKTDYVVV
+630 
-639 GENPGSKQDKALQL
+639 
-653 GVTVLGETECLHLI
+653 
-667 VVNT
+667 

>member
-230 GKVAGGTLA
+230 GKVAGGTLV

>member
-1 MSAPKSAHRR
+1 MSALKSAHQR

-19 HEHNF
+19 HEHNY
-24 RYYSKDDPLISDA
+24 RYYTQDDPLISDA

-48 LESKY
+48 LETKY
-53 PQLISSDSPTRRVG
+53 PELISADSPTRRVG
-67 AAPVKEFGEVRHEVR
+67 AAPLKEFGEVRHEMR

-105 LGEDEIEYAAEPKL
+105 LGEDVVEYAAEPKL

-139 GDGESGEDVTENV
+139 GDGETGENVTENV

-166 IPETLEVRGEVYLSH
+166 IPEMLEVRGEVYLSH
-181 AGFAALNKLAEA
+181 AGFETLNQLAAA

-230 GKVAGGTLA
+230 GKVAGGALA
-239 NTHVDILAQ
+239 NTHVEILAQ
-248 LQRWHLRV
+248 LQQWHLRV
-256 YDDIQI
+256 YDDVQL
-262 VSGVQ
+262 VRGVE
-267 GCIAYYQRYQQLR
+267 GCIAYYQRYQQQR

-293 VNRLEQQD
+293 VNRLDQQD
-301 ALGFVSRAPRW
+301 VLGFVSRAPRW

-334 GRTGALTPVARLE
+334 GRTGALTPVARLQ

-353 VTVTNATLHNADEV
+353 VTVTNATLHNADEI
-367 RRKDVRPGD
+367 RRKDVRSGD

-391 RVLKDKRNK
+391 RVLKEKRNK
-400 GARKFVM
+400 GARKFHM

-428 CSAGLF
+428 CSGGLF
-434 CPAQRKEAI
+434 CPAQRKQAI

-462 DQLVEK
+462 DQLVETG
-468 DLVATASDLY
+468 LVATASDLY
-478 QLSVTALSGLDRM
+478 QLSIEELAGLDRM
-491 AEKSAI
+491 AEKSAV

-508 TTLAR
+508 TLLGR
-513 FIFALGIR
+513 FIFSLGIR
-521 EVGETTAHTL
+521 EVGETTAQTL

-537 LEPIMAADIEAL
+537 LEPLMAADIEAL
-549 EAVRD
+549 EAVHA

-568 ERHNRDVIEKLCNAG
+568 ERHNRDVIEKLREAG
-583 IGWPATEKPRQQPLA
+583 ISWPTTERPQHQPLA
-598 GKTFVLTGTLSM
+598 GKIFVLTGTLSM
-610 PRNELKEQLQ
+610 PRSELKEQLQ

-639 GENPGSKQDKALQL
+639 GEDPGSKHDKALQL
-653 GVTVLGETECLHLI
+653 GVTVLGEAECLQLI
-667 VVNT
+667 AAST

>member
-1 MSAPKSAHRR
+1 MSAPKSAHQR

-19 HEHNF
+19 HEHNY
-24 RYYSKDDPLISDA
+24 RYYTKDDPLISDA
-37 EYDQLLRELQT
+37 GYDQLLRELQA
-48 LESKY
+48 LETKY
-53 PQLISSDSPTRRVG
+53 PELISADSPTRRVG
-67 AAPVKEFGEVRHEVR
+67 AAPLKEFGEVRHEVR

-105 LGEDEIEYAAEPKL
+105 LGEDGVEYAAEPKL

-139 GDGESGEDVTENV
+139 GDGETGEDVTENV

-166 IPETLEVRGEVYLSH
+166 IPKTLEVRGEVYLSH
-181 AGFAALNKLAEA
+181 AGFAALNQLAEA

-239 NTHVDILAQ
+239 NTHVEILAQ

-256 YDDIQI
+256 YDDIQ
-262 VSGVQ
+262 VVRGVE
-267 GCIAYYQRYQQLR
+267 GCIAYYQRYQQQR

-293 VNRLEQQD
+293 VNRLDQQD

-353 VTVTNATLHNADEV
+353 VTVTNATLHNADEI

-391 RVLKDKRNK
+391 RVLKEKRNK
-400 GARKFVM
+400 GAKKFHM

-428 CSAGLF
+428 CSGGLF
-434 CPAQRKEAI
+434 CPAQRKQAI

-468 DLVATASDLY
+468 GLVATASDLF
-478 QLSVTALSGLDRM
+478 QLSVAALAGLERM
-491 AEKSAI
+491 AEKSAV

-508 TTLAR
+508 TTLER

-521 EVGETTAHTL
+521 EVGETTAQIL

-537 LEPIMAADIEAL
+537 LEPLMAADIEAL
-549 EAVRD
+549 EAIRD
-554 IGPVVARHIVDFFA
+554 IGPVVARHVVDFFA
-568 ERHNRDVIEKLCNAG
+568 ERHNRDVIEKLCKAG
-583 IGWPATEKPRQQPLA
+583 ISWPATEKPQQQPLA
-598 GKTFVLTGTLSM
+598 GKVFVLTGTLSM
-610 PRNELKEQLQ
+610 PRNELKQQLQ
-620 LLGAKVTASV
+620 LLGARVTGSV

-639 GENPGSKQDKALQL
+639 GENPGSKRDQALQL
-653 GVTVLGETECLHLI
+653 GVTVLGESECLQLMAAE
-667 VVNT
+667 T

>member
-1 MSAPKSAHRR
+1 MSAPESAHQR

-19 HEHNF
+19 HEHNY
-24 RYYSKDDPLISDA
+24 RYYTKDDPLISDA
-37 EYDQLLRELQT
+37 GYDQLLRELQA
-48 LESKY
+48 LETKY
-53 PQLISSDSPTRRVG
+53 PELISADSPTRRVG
-67 AAPVKEFGEVRHEVR
+67 AAPLKEFGEVRHEVR

-105 LGEDEIEYAAEPKL
+105 LGEDEVEYAAEPKL

-139 GDGESGEDVTENV
+139 GDGETGEDVTENV
-152 RTMASVPLKLVGKG
+152 RTMASVPLKLVGRG
-166 IPETLEVRGEVYLSH
+166 IPKTLEVRGEVYLSH
-181 AGFAALNKLAEA
+181 AGFAALNQLAEA

-239 NTHVDILAQ
+239 NTHVEILAQ

-256 YDDIQI
+256 YDDIQV
-262 VSGVQ
+262 VSGVE
-267 GCIAYYQRYQQLR
+267 GCIAYYQRYQQQR

-293 VNRLEQQD
+293 VNRLDQQD

-353 VTVTNATLHNADEV
+353 VTVTNATLHNADEI

-400 GARKFVM
+400 GAKKFHM

-428 CSAGLF
+428 CSGGLF
-434 CPAQRKEAI
+434 CPAQRKQAI

-468 DLVATASDLY
+468 GLVATASDLF
-478 QLSVTALSGLDRM
+478 QLSVAALAGLERM
-491 AEKSAI
+491 AEKSAV

-508 TTLAR
+508 TTLER

-521 EVGETTAHTL
+521 EVGETTAQTL

-537 LEPIMAADIEAL
+537 LEPLMAADIEAL

-554 IGPVVARHIVDFFA
+554 IGPVVARHVVDFFA
-568 ERHNRDVIEKLCNAG
+568 ERHNRDVIEKLCKAG
-583 IGWPATEKPRQQPLA
+583 ISWPATEKPQQQPLA
-598 GKTFVLTGTLSM
+598 GKAFVLTGTLSM
-610 PRNELKEQLQ
+610 PRNELKQQLQ
-620 LLGAKVTASV
+620 LLGARVTGSV

-639 GENPGSKQDKALQL
+639 GENPGSKRDQALQL
-653 GVTVLGETECLHLI
+653 GVTVLGEAECLQLMAAE
-667 VVNT
+667 T

>member
-1 MSAPKSAHRR
+1 MSAPESAHQR

-19 HEHNF
+19 HEHNY
-24 RYYSKDDPLISDA
+24 RYYTKDDPLISDA
-37 EYDQLLRELQT
+37 GYDQLLRELQA
-48 LESKY
+48 LETKY
-53 PQLISSDSPTRRVG
+53 PELISADSPTRRVG
-67 AAPVKEFGEVRHEVR
+67 AAPLKEFGEVRHEVR

-105 LGEDEIEYAAEPKL
+105 LGEDGVEYAAEPKL

-139 GDGESGEDVTENV
+139 GDGETGEDVTENV
-152 RTMASVPLKLVGKG
+152 RTMASVPLKLVGEG
-166 IPETLEVRGEVYLSH
+166 IPKTLEVRGEVYLSH
-181 AGFAALNKLAEA
+181 TGFAALNQLAEA

-239 NTHVDILAQ
+239 NTHVEILAQ

-256 YDDIQI
+256 YDDIQV
-262 VSGVQ
+262 VSGVE
-267 GCIAYYQRYQQLR
+267 GCIAYYQRYQQQR

-293 VNRLEQQD
+293 VNRLDQQD

-353 VTVTNATLHNADEV
+353 VTVTNATLHNADEI

-400 GARKFVM
+400 GAKKFHM

-428 CSAGLF
+428 CSGGLF
-434 CPAQRKEAI
+434 CPAQRKQAI

-468 DLVATASDLY
+468 GLVATASDLF
-478 QLSVTALSGLDRM
+478 QLSVAALAGLERM
-491 AEKSAI
+491 AEKSAV

-508 TTLAR
+508 TTLER

-521 EVGETTAHTL
+521 EVGETTAQTL

-537 LEPIMAADIEAL
+537 LEPLMAADIEAL

-554 IGPVVARHIVDFFA
+554 IGPVVARHVVDFFA
-568 ERHNRDVIEKLCNAG
+568 ERHNRDVIEKLCKAG
-583 IGWPATEKPRQQPLA
+583 ISWPATEKPQQQPLA
-598 GKTFVLTGTLSM
+598 GKVFVLTGTLSM
-610 PRNELKEQLQ
+610 PRNELKQQLQ
-620 LLGAKVTASV
+620 LLGARVTGSV

-639 GENPGSKQDKALQL
+639 GENPGSKRDQALQL
-653 GVTVLGETECLHLI
+653 GVTVLGESECLQLMAA
-667 VVNT
+667 VT

>member
-1 MSAPKSAHRR
+1 MSAPKSAHQR

-19 HEHNF
+19 HEHNY
-24 RYYSKDDPLISDA
+24 RYYTKDDPLISDA
-37 EYDQLLRELQT
+37 GYDQLLRELQA
-48 LESKY
+48 LETKY
-53 PQLISSDSPTRRVG
+53 PELISADSPTRRVG
-67 AAPVKEFGEVRHEVR
+67 AAPLKEFGEVRHEVR

-105 LGEDEIEYAAEPKL
+105 LGEDGVEYAAEPKL

-139 GDGESGEDVTENV
+139 GDGETGEDVTENV

-166 IPETLEVRGEVYLSH
+166 IPKTLEVRGEVYLSH
-181 AGFAALNKLAEA
+181 AGFAALNQLAEA

-239 NTHVDILAQ
+239 NTHVEILAQ

-256 YDDIQI
+256 YDDIQ
-262 VSGVQ
+262 VVRGVE
-267 GCIAYYQRYQQLR
+267 GCIAYYQRYQQQR

-293 VNRLEQQD
+293 VNRLDQQD

-353 VTVTNATLHNADEV
+353 VTVTNATLHNADEI

-391 RVLKDKRNK
+391 RVLKEKRNK
-400 GARKFVM
+400 GAKKFHM

-418 TRAEGETVAR
+418 TRAEGETVTR
-428 CSAGLF
+428 CSGGLF
-434 CPAQRKEAI
+434 CPAQRKQAI

-468 DLVATASDLY
+468 GLVATASDLF
-478 QLSVTALSGLDRM
+478 QLSVAALAGLERM
-491 AEKSAI
+491 AEKSAV

-508 TTLAR
+508 TTLER

-521 EVGETTAHTL
+521 EVGETTAQIL

-537 LEPIMAADIEAL
+537 LEPLMAADIEAL
-549 EAVRD
+549 EAIRD
-554 IGPVVARHIVDFFA
+554 IGPVVARHVVDFFA
-568 ERHNRDVIEKLCNAG
+568 ERHNRDVIEKLCKAG
-583 IGWPATEKPRQQPLA
+583 ISWPATEKPQQQPLA
-598 GKTFVLTGTLSM
+598 GKVFVLTGTLSM
-610 PRNELKEQLQ
+610 PRNELKQQLQ
-620 LLGAKVTASV
+620 LLGARVTGSV

-639 GENPGSKQDKALQL
+639 GENPGSKRDQALQL
-653 GVTVLGETECLHLI
+653 GVTVLGESECLQLMAA
-667 VVNT
+667 VT